1 MARYLERLAWIAAL
15 TLSAVLSA
23 PAQQTDELQQE
34 LQQLKQQYEQTT
46 HDLQQRIA
54 FLEQRIE
61 KEIGTRQNETKKEQT
76 VSAAEL
82 AAREAAKSAV
92 IAALS
97 NRDWQKLQGQLP
109 SQPTYDLLHEV
120 DVETKTIKKL
130 QEEARSFE
138 FHGYLRSGYG
148 LNSEGGQQ
156 VGFQAPGADAKYR
169 LGNEAETYGELIF
182 VNNWLNPER
191 QPGKAWM
198 KTEVMIEVNTTNS
211 DTYSNFPGS
220 IGNDQFRLRES
231 FVQVGNVF
239 ASQPDLTFWAG
250 NRYYRRNHI
259 EINDFYPLDMSGYG
273 GGFED
278 LNLGFGKMALAYLGS
293 ARPDIIAQ
301 NGT

>member
-156 VGFQAPGADAKYR
+156 LAFQAPGTDAKYR

-182 VNNWLNPER
+182 VNNWLNP
-191 QPGKAWM
+191 
-198 KTEVMIEVNTTNS
+198 T
-211 DTYSNFPGS
+211 
-220 IGNDQFRLRES
+220 
-231 FVQVGNVF
+231 
-239 ASQPDLTFWAG
+239 
-250 NRYYRRNHI
+250 
-259 EINDFYPLDMSGYG
+259 
-273 GGFED
+273 
-278 LNLGFGKMALAYLGS
+278 
-293 ARPDIIAQ
+293 
-301 NGT
+301 